1 MDNSY
6 VFTPCGASGRFGPTQ
21 TQVNA
26 GYGVGNPLSGQVV
39 VNNGIQQWIVPQDGM
54 YTIEARGAQGGT
66 PYTYLNRGGYGVI
79 TKGVFYFK
87 KGQIL
92 KIAVGQMGGCHTHD
106 GGGGGGT
113 FVTKIDSTAPYLF
126 APTNE
131 RVLPLVVAGGGGG
144 GSYTSSRGQNASLTT
159 DGTQGTM
166 PSNGVPGRN
175 GNGAVCATNGYASAG
190 AGFLTNGSGS
200 AVSNVYHGVAF
211 LNGAVGGASYA
222 GYAVGGFGGGGGT
235 HGQGWGGGGGGGFS
249 GGTTSQS
256 SQYGGGGGGSYNDGQ
271 NKSFAIGNC
280 GDGVVIITAGGLYS
294 RSEDIFVFT
303 SCGASGRLGPTQ
315 NQVSAT
321 YAFGNPLS
329 GKVASNNGI
338 QTWTVPRNGVYSI
351 EVRGAQGGNNGN
363 GPGRGTVMKGNFELT
378 AGTIL
383 SMIVGQQGT
392 YAYNTSVDAGGG
404 GGTFV
409 TKGANP
415 LTSEPLIIAG
425 GGGGSSNGRAGKPGL
440 IYTNG
445 GQGDTPAYAGGG
457 INGQGGGHSSG
468 YGGGGFYTNGQ
479 IGTWNSA
486 DGGQG
491 YAFRNGGAGGNT
503 RSVEWAIGGFGG
515 GAGAHGNSYIGGGGG
530 GGYSGGGGG
539 GYSGDT
545 SGGGGGSYNIGKEQ
559 YALSGINSG
568 DGLIIISM
576 LYSLFYFVEQNDRLY
591 MTSSAYYDELTDTF
605 FSIPKSE
612 VFNYVNDANFMY
624 TSTANTLF
632 QEFKLFDASGISY
645 RTVKPIDYFNLKI
658 AKIYAVSLQEINYN
672 RIRINYKVNKD
683 TLINKCQIQLAND
696 IVIANKIY
704 DRHFI
709 INSTKFINTMIK
721 KYEKYYNEN
730 LAVDTINNILRTGIP
745 ANSIM
750 DYNIESDVINL
761 SIAFNNNIYNA
772 ADKLK
777 EIKLIA
783 KTGNNYRKLMH
794 GEIIIA
800 NNLDK
805 IFIKFKDANNEVI
818 INALHKNPSR
828 NDYINT
834 LEEF

>member
-1 MDNSY
+1 MNNSY
-6 VFTPCGASGRFGPTQ
+6 VFTPCGASGRIGPTQ
-21 TQVNA
+21 AQINA
-26 GYGVGNPLSGQVV
+26 GYGVGNSLSGQVV
-39 VNNGIQQWIVPQDGM
+39 VNNGVQQWIVPQDGI

-66 PYTYLNRGGYGVI
+66 PYTYLNRGGYGTI
-79 TKGVFYFK
+79 TKGVFNLR
-87 KGQIL
+87 KGQAL
-92 KIAVGQMGGCHTHD
+92 KIVVGQMGGCHTHD

-113 FVTKIDSTAPYLF
+113 FVTKIDSAAPYLF
-126 APTNE
+126 VPTNE
-131 RVLPLVVAGGGGG
+131 KVLPLVVAGGGGG
-144 GSYTSSRGQNASLTT
+144 GSYTSSQGQNASLTT

-166 PSNGVPGRN
+166 PSNGVPGIN

-200 AVSNVYHGVAF
+200 AVSNTYHGTSF
-211 LNGAVGGASYA
+211 LNGAAGGSSYS
-222 GYAVGGFGGGGGT
+222 GCAVGGFGGGGGT
-235 HGQGWGGGGGGGFS
+235 HGQGWGGGGGGGYS

-256 SQYGGGGGGSYNDGQ
+256 SQYGGGGGGSYNGGQ
-271 NKSFAIGNC
+271 NQAFAIGNC
-280 GDGVVIITAGGLYS
+280 GDGVVIITYGGLCS
-294 RSEDIFVFT
+294 LSEDIFVFT

-315 NQVSAT
+315 AQVSAT
-321 YAFGNPLS
+321 YSFGNPLS
-329 GKVASNNGI
+329 GQVASNNGI
-338 QTWTVPRNGVYSI
+338 QTWTVPRSGVYTI

-363 GPGRGTVMKGNFELT
+363 GSGRGAVMRGSFDLT

-392 YAYNTSVDAGGG
+392 YAYNTGVDAGGG

-445 GQGDTPAYAGGG
+445 GQGDTPAYAAGGV
-457 INGQGGGHSSG
+457 NGQGGGHSSG

-479 IGTWNSA
+479 IGTWDSS

-491 YAFRNGGAGGNT
+491 YAFRNGGVGGNT
-503 RSVEWAIGGFGG
+503 RSQVWAIGGFGG

-568 DGLIIISM
+568 DGLIIITMS
-576 LYSLFYFVEQNDRLY
+576 YSLFYFIEQNDKLY
-591 MTSSAYYDELTDTF
+591 MTSSNYYDEMTNTF
-605 FSIPKSE
+605 FSIPKNE
-612 VFNYVNDANFMY
+612 VFKYLNDINFMY
-624 TSTANTLF
+624 ANTANTLF
-632 QEFKLFDASGISY
+632 QEFKLFDANGISY
-645 RTVKPIDYFNLKI
+645 KTIKPIEYFDLKI
-658 AKIYAVSLQEINYN
+658 ARIYAISLQGINYN
-672 RIRINYKVNKD
+672 RIMINYKVNKD

-696 IVIANKIY
+696 IVINDKVY

-709 INSTKFINTMIK
+709 INSTKSIATMIK
-721 KYEKYYNEN
+721 KYGRYYNAN
-730 LAVDTINNILRTGIP
+730 LAVDTISNILTTGML
-745 ANSIM
+745 ADSIKN
-750 DYNIESDVINL
+750 YNIESDVINL
-761 SIAFNNNIYNA
+761 SVAFNDNIYNA
-772 ADKLK
+772 NDKLK
-777 EIKLIA
+777 QIKLIT
-783 KTGNNYRKLMH
+783 KTGNNYRKLIH
-794 GEIIIA
+794 GEIIIT
-800 NNLDK
+800 NNQDK
-805 IFIKFKDANNEVI
+805 IFIKFKDSNNEVI
-818 INALHKNPSR
+818 INALHKNPSC
-828 NDYINT
+828 NNIFDT